1 MAVYSC
7 PKGHSSS
14 EEDFCSECGAK
25 ITGAN
30 VASNGNASAPT
41 LCPDCKAPRAHDA
54 GEFCEVC
61 GYNFRT
67 GAHGDVAFAQ
77 ATASSQA
84 AAPAQASMP
93 MPVALEIPVQGVAAA
108 AGKWSIVAS
117 VDPDLREEGSP
128 EPPEQPPSAFPIEK
142 AENLIGR
149 HSRARGIEPEIA
161 LDFDEAVSHRH
172 AIVSRL
178 EDGSLAVRDI
188 GSANGTRL
196 NGQDLPP
203 LTDAALKD
211 GDALTLGYWTR
222 LVVKASE

>member
-25 ITGAN
+25 IAGAN
-30 VASNGNASAPT
+30 GDGDSSASAPM

-77 ATASSQA
+77 ASMPVPADMETAAQA
-84 AAPAQASMP
+84 AGAPAR
-93 MPVALEIPVQGVAAA
+93 
-108 AGKWSIVAS
+108 KWSIIATI
-117 VDPDLREEGSP
+117 DPTLREDGSP
-128 EPPEQPPSAFPIEK
+128 EPPEQAASAFAIEK

-161 LDFDEAVSHRH
+161 LDFDDAVSHRH

-178 EDGSLAVRDI
+178 DDGSLAVRDI

-203 LTDAALKD
+203 LTDTRLKD
-211 GDALTLGYWTR
+211 GDALTLGHWTR
-222 LVVKASE
+222 LVVKAGE

>member
-14 EEDFCSECGAK
+14 EDDFCSECGAK

-30 VASNGNASAPT
+30 AGGNGSASAPT
-41 LCPDCKAPRAHDA
+41 LCPDCAAPRAHDA

-77 ATASSQA
+77 ATAVA
-84 AAPAQASMP
+84 EAGMPA
-93 MPVALEIPVQGVAAA
+93 PVALEIPVPVAEAP
-108 AGKWSIVAS
+108 AGKWFLAAS
-117 VDPDLREEGSP
+117 VDPSLREEGSP
-128 EPPEQPPSAFPIEK
+128 EPPQQEPFSFAIEK
-142 AENLIGR
+142 GENLIGR

-161 LDFDEAVSHRH
+161 LDFDDAVSHRH
-172 AIVSRL
+172 AIVSLL
-178 EDGSLAVRDI
+178 EDGALAVRDI

-196 NGQDLPP
+196 NGQDLPA
-203 LTDAALKD
+203 LTETALKE
-211 GDALTLGYWTR
+211 GDALTLGHWTR

>member
-14 EEDFCSECGAK
+14 EDDFCSECGAK
-25 ITGAN
+25 ITGAT
-30 VASNGNASAPT
+30 AGGNGSASAPT
-41 LCPDCKAPRAHDA
+41 LCPDCQAPRAHDA

-77 ATASSQA
+77 ATAIA
-84 AAPAQASMP
+84 EASMP
-93 MPVALEIPVQGVAAA
+93 APVALEIPAQVAEAPPT
-108 AGKWSIVAS
+108 KWSITAS
-117 VDPDLREEGSP
+117 VDPTLREEGSP
-128 EPPEQPPSAFPIEK
+128 EPPEQAPLSFAIEK

-161 LDFDEAVSHRH
+161 LDFDDAVSHRH

-196 NGQDLPP
+196 NGQDLPA
-203 LTDAALKD
+203 LTDTALKD
-211 GDALTLGYWTR
+211 GDALTLGHWTR
-222 LVVKASE
+222 LVVKASG

>member
-30 VASNGNASAPT
+30 AAGNGSASAPM

-77 ATASSQA
+77 ATAI
-84 AAPAQASMP
+84 AQASMP
-93 MPVALEIPVQGVAAA
+93 MPVALEIPAEAASA
-108 AGKWSIVAS
+108 PARKWSIVAT
-117 VDPDLREEGSP
+117 VDPSLREDGSP
-128 EPPEQPPSAFPIEK
+128 APPEQESFAFALEK

-149 HSRARGIEPEIA
+149 NSRARGIEPEIA
-161 LDFDEAVSHRH
+161 LDFDDAVSHRH
-172 AIVSRL
+172 AIVSRH

-203 LTDAALKD
+203 LTDTALKD
-211 GDALTLGYWTR
+211 GDALTLGHWTR

>member
-25 ITGAN
+25 MTGAN
-30 VASNGNASAPT
+30 AAGSGSASAPT
-41 LCPDCKAPRAHDA
+41 LCPDCQAPRAHDA

-77 ATASSQA
+77 ATASSEA

-93 MPVALEIPVQGVAAA
+93 SPVALEIPVQAVEAAA
-108 AGKWSIVAS
+108 SKWSIIAS
-117 VDPDLREEGSP
+117 IDPNLREEGSP
-128 EPPEQPPSAFPIEK
+128 EPPEQAPLSFAIEK
-142 AENLIGR
+142 AESLIGR
-149 HSRARGIEPEIA
+149 HSRARGIEPDIA

-172 AIVSRL
+172 AIISRR

-188 GSANGTRL
+188 ESANGTRL

-203 LTDAALKD
+203 LTDTDLKD
-211 GDALTLGYWTR
+211 GDALTLGHWTR
-222 LVVKASE
+222 LVVKAGE

>member
-14 EEDFCSECGAK
+14 EDDFCSECGAK

-30 VASNGNASAPT
+30 AGSNGSASAPT
-41 LCPDCKAPRAHDA
+41 LCPDCQAPRAHDA

-67 GAHGDVAFAQ
+67 GTHGDVAFAQ
-77 ATASSQA
+77 ASMPAPGAVETPVEAA
-84 AAPAQASMP
+84 AAPA
-93 MPVALEIPVQGVAAA
+93 IR
-108 AGKWSIVAS
+108 WSILAS
-117 VDPDLREEGSP
+117 VDPSLREDGSP
-128 EPPEQPPSAFPIEK
+128 EPPEQEPSTFAVEK
-142 AENLIGR
+142 GENLIGR
-149 HSRARGIEPEIA
+149 HSRARGIEPKIA
-161 LDFDEAVSHRH
+161 LDFDDAVSHRH

-196 NGQDLPP
+196 NGQDLQP
-203 LTDAALKD
+203 LTDTPLKD
-211 GDALTLGYWTR
+211 GDTLTLGHWTR

>member
-14 EEDFCSECGAK
+14 EDDFCSECGAK

-30 VASNGNASAPT
+30 AGNNGIASAPT
-41 LCPDCKAPRAHDA
+41 LCPDCQAPRAHDA

-67 GAHGDVAFAQ
+67 GTHGDVAFAQ
-77 ATASSQA
+77 ASMPAPVAVETPVEIA
-84 AAPAQASMP
+84 AAPA
-93 MPVALEIPVQGVAAA
+93 GR
-108 AGKWSIVAS
+108 WSIIAS
-117 VDPDLREEGSP
+117 VDPSLREDGSP
-128 EPPEQPPSAFPIEK
+128 EPPEQAPSTFAIGK
-142 AENLIGR
+142 GENLIGR

-161 LDFDEAVSHRH
+161 LDFDDAVSHRH

-178 EDGSLAVRDI
+178 GDGSLAVRDI

-196 NGQDLPP
+196 NGQDLQP
-203 LTDAALKD
+203 LTDMALKD
-211 GDALTLGYWTR
+211 GDALTLGHWTR

>member
-1 MAVYSC
+1 MAVYCC

-25 ITGAN
+25 ITA
-30 VASNGNASAPT
+30 GNRASAPME
-41 LCPDCKAPRAHDA
+41 CPDCKAPRAADA

-61 GYNFRT
+61 GYNFRN

-77 ATASSQA
+77 A
-84 AAPAQASMP
+84 AAP
-93 MPVALEIPVQGVAAA
+93 EIPAPLS
-108 AGKWSIVAS
+108 KWSIIAS
-117 VDPDLREEGSP
+117 IDPNLREDGSP
-128 EPPEQPPSAFPIEK
+128 EPPEQAPFAFAIEK

-149 HSRARGIEPEIA
+149 RSRARGIEPEIA
-161 LDFDEAVSHRH
+161 LDFDDAVSHRH

-178 EDGSLAVRDI
+178 EDGSIAVRDI

-203 LTDAALKD
+203 LTDTALKD
-211 GDALTLGYWTR
+211 GDALTLGHWTR
-222 LVVKASE
+222 LVVKAGE

>member
-30 VASNGNASAPT
+30 AGSNGGPSAPM

-77 ATASSQA
+77 AAVV
-84 AAPAQASMP
+84 AQASMP
-93 MPVALEIPVQGVAAA
+93 SPVALEIPVQVAEAPIS
-108 AGKWSIVAS
+108 KWSITAS
-117 VDPDLREEGSP
+117 VDPTLREEGSP
-128 EPPEQPPSAFPIEK
+128 EPPEQAPFSFPIEK
-142 AENLIGR
+142 AESLIGR

-161 LDFDEAVSHRH
+161 LDFDDAVSHRH

-196 NGQDLPP
+196 NGQGLPA
-203 LTDAALKD
+203 LTDTPLKD
-211 GDALTLGYWTR
+211 GDALTLGHWTR
-222 LVVKASE
+222 LVVKASD

>member
-7 PKGHSSS
+7 PKGHSSL

-30 VASNGNASAPT
+30 TGGNSSASAPM

-67 GAHGDVAFAQ
+67 AAHGDVAFAQ
-77 ATASSQA
+77 ATAFSQA

-93 MPVALEIPVQGVAAA
+93 APVALEIPVQAEAAPPS
-108 AGKWSIVAS
+108 KWSLIAS
-117 VDPDLREEGSP
+117 VDPTLREEGSP
-128 EPPEQPPSAFPIEK
+128 EAPERAPFALAIEK
-142 AENLIGR
+142 GENLIGR
-149 HSRARGIEPEIA
+149 NSRARGIEPEIA
-161 LDFDEAVSHRH
+161 LDFDDAVSHRH

-203 LTDAALKD
+203 LTDTALKD
-211 GDALTLGYWTR
+211 GDALTLGHWTR